1 MHPATT
7 FENALSIVIIAFAVL
22 IVAVIVYAI
31 AGVCRLIFR
40 VCIGELDTAGKQ
52 RPQTIMKTRKD
63 QS

>member
-31 AGVCRLIFR
+31 AGVCRLIVRVFR
-40 VCIGELDTAGKQ
+40 GELDTAGKQ
-52 RPQTIMKTRKD
+52 RPKTIMNTRKD